1 MTTIRG
7 MKRTILL
14 LLLLLVL
21 IVVIGYVGYKVTDGF
36 VSLAPD
42 NTPNCI
48 EGCKSYYKCYA
59 ATDSTG
65 KELID
70 RCSFN
75 ENGVSDEIGCNKCKY
90 CQWCVKTDTNGNSS
104 GSCISI
110 YEKCKGKV
118 DAPKSDWVGGI
129 AASALEFTQ
138 YFLGYKQP
146 ATDAC
151 GGQIPVWATLDDG
164 LANLKTLQ
172 NATTAD
178 KSTDEDTAA
187 DTDSSTDVSGTPIF
201 TVASDAAARA
211 ALIRDVE
218 AALKQDLLFQKSM
231 TTANSQANLCLG
243 DEEDEDVDSAALMQ
257 GQEYSAHCPSRP
269 AADCPKDMSQY
280 VRKDSVPCY
289 NCSLD

>member
-1 MTTIRG
+1 

-65 KELID
+65 NTFID

-138 YFLGYKQP
+138 YFLGYKQS

-151 GGQIPVWATLDDG
+151 GAQIPVWATLDDG

-178 KSTDEDTAA
+178 SSIEEEEEEDTTTASA
-187 DTDSSTDVSGTPIF
+187 TDASGSSVSTI
-201 TVASDAAARA
+201 ASDAAARA
-211 ALIRDVE
+211 ALVRDVE
-218 AALKQDLLFQKSM
+218 AALKQDLLFQKAM
-231 TTANSQANLCLG
+231 TTASSQDYLCEG
-243 DEEDEDVDSAALMQ
+243 NEEDFDIDSAALMQ
-257 GQEYSAHCPSRP
+257 GQEYSSNCPNRP
-269 AADCPKDMSQY
+269 TPCPKDMNEY
-280 VRKDSVPCY
+280 VRKDSIPCY
-289 NCSLD
+289 NCSVD

>member
-1 MTTIRG
+1 

-36 VSLAPD
+36 VSLVPD
-42 NTPNCI
+42 ATPNCI

-65 KELID
+65 KNLID

-90 CQWCVKTDTNGNSS
+90 CQWCVTTDTNGNSS

-118 DAPKSDWVGGI
+118 DAPKSDWVGG
-129 AASALEFTQ
+129 AVASALEFTQ
-138 YFLGYKQP
+138 YFLGYNQP

-151 GGQIPVWATLDDG
+151 GAKVPIWDTLDNG

-172 NATTAD
+172 GAK
-178 KSTDEDTAA
+178 KSA
-187 DTDSSTDVSGTPIF
+187 DTDTDATADTDTSTNTDASGSSVSTI
-201 TVASDAAARA
+201 ASDAAARA
-211 ALIRDVE
+211 ALVRDVE
-218 AALKQDLLFQKSM
+218 AALKQDLLFQRAM
-231 TTANSQANLCLG
+231 TTANSQDYLCQG
-243 DEEDEDVDSAALMQ
+243 NEEDLDMDSAALMQ
-257 GQEYSAHCPSRP
+257 GQEYSSNCPNRP
-269 AADCPKDMSQY
+269 DADCPKDMSQY
-280 VRKDSVPCY
+280 VRKDSIPCY
-289 NCSLD
+289 NCSVD